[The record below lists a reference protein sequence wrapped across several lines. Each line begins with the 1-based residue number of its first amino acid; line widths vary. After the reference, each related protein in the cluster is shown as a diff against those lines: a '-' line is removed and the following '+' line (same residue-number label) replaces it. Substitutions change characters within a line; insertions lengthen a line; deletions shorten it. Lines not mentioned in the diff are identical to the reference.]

1 MSSINLCSTLSRR
14 KRSSSHICLLF
25 SYVNVKLQLRSC
37 RPLWVHNVSSL
48 KDPSW
53 FLSTTEISKVCH
65 KTRQFCFLM
74 PIIVI
79 FFFFCVGNAAGCST
93 APAQAGAPTHR
104 YLRAPQ
110 GLASVKHP
118 YFRNFKYFHEK
129 SLFIW
134 APQKDTRMKGSQFSS
149 AVRQLKFSIK
159 IFVTCMV
166 HWQNKC

>member
-1 MSSINLCSTLSRR
+1 
-14 KRSSSHICLLF
+14 
-25 SYVNVKLQLRSC
+25 
-37 RPLWVHNVSSL
+37 
-48 KDPSW
+48 
-53 FLSTTEISKVCH
+53 
-65 KTRQFCFLM
+65 M

-134 APQKDTRMKGSQFSS
+134 APQKGDEGKP
-149 AVRQLKFSIK
+149 VLKCCKAAQVF
-159 IFVTCMV
+159 
-166 HWQNKC
+166 H